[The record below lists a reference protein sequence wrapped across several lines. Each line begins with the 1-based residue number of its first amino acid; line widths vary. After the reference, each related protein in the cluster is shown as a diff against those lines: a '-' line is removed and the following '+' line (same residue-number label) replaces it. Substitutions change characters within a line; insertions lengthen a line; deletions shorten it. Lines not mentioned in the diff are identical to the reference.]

1 MKKKTERF
9 QIIETLLDGVFV
21 LDRNLYFDH
30 RGSFSRLLCEDEMM
44 ELNLNASITQINISK
59 TDEIGTIRGMH
70 YQEGLA
76 AEDKYVICLK
86 GSVFDIALDI
96 REDSKTYLKWD
107 GVTLSASENKMI
119 YIPKG
124 VAHGFQTL
132 EEDSW
137 LLYLHTEKYTPGAE
151 KGLNPLDPKLNI
163 KWPKS
168 VVNMSEK
175 DLSREYL

>member
-9 QIIETLLDGVFV
+9 QVLDSLIDGVFV

-44 ELNLNASITQINISK
+44 ELDLNAAIAQINISK

-86 GSVFDIALDI
+86 GSVFDVAIDT

-107 GVTLSASENKMI
+107 GVTLSANENKMI

-124 VAHGFQTL
+124 VAHGFQAL
-132 EEDSW
+132 EKDCW
-137 LLYLHTEKYTPGAE
+137 LLYLHTEKYTPKAE
-151 KGLNPLDPKLNI
+151 MGLNPLDPKLAI
-163 KWPKS
+163 KWPISKFI
-168 VVNMSEK
+168 MSDK
-175 DLSREYL
+175 DLNRKYI

>member
-1 MKKKTERF
+1 MLFDIK
-9 QIIETLLDGVFV
+9 VFK
-21 LDRNLYFDH
+21 NSSFKDH
-30 RGSFSRLLCEDEMM
+30 RGHYWTSWKKGTNSKIQFKHDKFSLSKKNVLRGLHGDRKTWKLISCPYGKFFMVVVD
-44 ELNLNASITQINISK
+44 LNK
-59 TDEIGTIRGMH
+59 
-70 YQEGLA
+70 
-76 AEDKYVICLK
+76 K
-86 GSVFDIALDI
+86 
-96 REDSKTYLKWD
+96 SKTYLKWD